1 MATKDEKSKE
11 IKEIE
16 IKEPIEVVCNRA
28 DRVCDPESMF
38 EMIEQCRICGRCV

>member
-1 MATKDEKSKE
+1 MTTKKE
-11 IKEIE
+11 DPKEVNEIE

-38 EMIEQCRICGRCV
+38 EMIEQCKICGRCV